1 MPGVLIKL
9 PVYFDISLFFNC
21 NGVVGRKGHSRLLPF
36 SSLMSTLGSVLIES
50 CRNIFTTVQRNQ
62 GYRVKLVSLYSED
75 LWRGERTQYN
85 LLGKDGLSI
94 WLLTLSPSGLCAF
107 LPHQPFWGSLPSTS
121 WQGWKKKWSCL
132 CTRCLLP
139 VCEHSI
145 SSPTCP
151 GHSILNS
158 ER

>member
-1 MPGVLIKL
+1 MALFLRKKKNGPGHGQMPGVLIKL

-50 CRNIFTTVQRNQ
+50 CRNIFTTVQRNR

-75 LWRGERTQYN
+75 LWGGERTQCN

-94 WLLTLSPSGLCAF
+94 
-107 LPHQPFWGSLPSTS
+107 
-121 WQGWKKKWSCL
+121 
-132 CTRCLLP
+132 
-139 VCEHSI
+139 
-145 SSPTCP
+145 
-151 GHSILNS
+151 
-158 ER
+158 